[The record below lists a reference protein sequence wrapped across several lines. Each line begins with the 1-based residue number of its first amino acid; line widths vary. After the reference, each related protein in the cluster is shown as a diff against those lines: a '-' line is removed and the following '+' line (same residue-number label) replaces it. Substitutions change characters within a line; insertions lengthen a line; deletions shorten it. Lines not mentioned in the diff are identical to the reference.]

1 MTDLHVH
8 ATAYGLPAAR
18 TLHALLADAKQRD
31 PLRPVTIVVPTN
43 SVGVAI
49 RRLLASEAL
58 GRVTRNGRGVA
69 GVSILTIY
77 RLAELLGAPALAADG
92 RRPVSTPVVAAAV
105 RAALAEEPGIF
116 AEVVDHPA
124 TEASLVAAHRELS
137 DCSESSLVTL
147 TRSGRRAADV
157 VAIHRAVRDR
167 LAAGWYDEVDLMT
180 AATAAVETGASV
192 LDDVGTV
199 VLHLPQLLAPSAAGL
214 VTALADRTPVHVV
227 AGLTGVA
234 AADGDV
240 ARTLHRLGAPA
251 PTSAVAPA
259 HVVDR
264 VVSVSDAE
272 EEVRTAVQH
281 VLDAMRTDATPAERI
296 AVVYP
301 SPEPYAPILSE
312 HLGAAGVAWNGHAD
326 RATRQRL
333 APRWVLDVL
342 ELPDH
347 DWARSAVLNVL
358 SDVRGRRSGR
368 PRVRL
373 HVAQRLSRAAGVT
386 GTISGWLDRL
396 TRFADQARDEAEIL
410 RCEAEHVWLA
420 DRRDR
425 DADAADALR
434 ATVVDLAATIE
445 QGQKLA
451 TWGELAAWVR
461 DLLHDN
467 LGDEAARQHWPT
479 EERRAADDVEAALDR
494 ISALDGVEPDADLAR
509 LRRTL
514 ELELDAGL
522 GRTGALGQGV
532 LVGRPSDTLGVD
544 LDLVV
549 VLGLSEGVFPSRP
562 REDSLL
568 AEHER
573 AAVADELPPRY
584 TRIATQHRHLLAALA
599 SARRRVLVHPRGD
612 LRRSVERAP
621 SRWLLDAVEAS
632 TGTRGLDPDDPLVTV
647 VPSFADRVARS
658 DAPCDDQ
665 AFALRC
671 LAADPRQDDVP
682 AWLGSFAAGR
692 RLLHARAS
700 AEFTPFDG
708 NLGEV
713 AHLADAPGIERP
725 TSASALEA
733 WVSCPHGY
741 LLGRVLRVE
750 PVEDPEERVDMSAL
764 EYGSLVHAVLET
776 WVEERM
782 GDGPADPRTPWPGPT
797 RDRLH
802 AILDEMAADREAA
815 GLTGHPRL
823 WEVKLAETHRLLDAF
838 LDDDD
843 ATRADRGSRPV
854 ATELAFG
861 PDGDQPAVEI
871 DLGDGRTVV
880 LRGFIDRVD
889 RTADGGVV
897 VVDYKTGS
905 TYAYGGLT
913 EDAPMA
919 DGSRLQLLVYALAAR
934 QAYPDATSVRAEYHF
949 VGPRDTG
956 RRIGYEVGPDAVDA
970 LVDVV
975 RLVVDQAG
983 SGVFP
988 LRPAEPVYQHRTP
1001 CLYCDP
1007 DELGTSDRYRD
1018 WERLRLHPALR
1029 DYVRQVEPDVL
1040 VDVEEPA

>member
-1 MTDLHVH
+1 MTHLHVH
-8 ATAYGLPAAR
+8 PTAYGTPAAQ
-18 TLHALLADAKQRD
+18 TLHGLLAEVKRRD

-43 SVGVAI
+43 SVGVAV
-49 RRLLASEAL
+49 RRLLASDAL
-58 GRVTRNGRGVA
+58 GRITPAGRGVA
-69 GVSILTIY
+69 GISILTVY
-77 RLAELLGAPALAADG
+77 RLAELLGAAALAADG

-105 RAALAEEPGIF
+105 RAALADDPGIF

-137 DCSESSLVTL
+137 DCSESSLLTL
-147 TRSGRRAADV
+147 ARSGRRAADV
-157 VAIHRAVRDR
+157 VATHRAVRAR
-167 LAAGWYDEVDLMT
+167 LAGDWYDEVDLMT
-180 AATAAVETGASV
+180 EATAAVRAGASV

-199 VLHLPQLLAPSAAGL
+199 VVHLPQLLSPSAAGL
-214 VTALADRTPVHVV
+214 VTALAERAPVHVV

-234 AADGDV
+234 AADVDV
-240 ARTLHRLGAPA
+240 TRTLQRLGAPA
-251 PTSAVAPA
+251 VEAAVAPA
-259 HVVDR
+259 QVVDR
-264 VVSVSDAE
+264 VVSVSDAD

-281 VLDAMRTDATPAERI
+281 VLDAMRDDGTPAERI

-301 SPEPYAPILSE
+301 SPEPYAAILSE
-312 HLGAAGVAWNGHAD
+312 HLAAAGLAWNGHAD

-358 SDVRGRRSGR
+358 AGVRGGRSRQLPVG
-368 PRVRL
+368 L
-373 HVAQRLSRAAGVT
+373 HVAERLSRAAGVT
-386 GTISGWLDRL
+386 GTTDGWLDRL
-396 TRFADQARDEAEIL
+396 TRFADQSRDEAEIL
-410 RCEAEHVWLA
+410 RCQPDRAWLA
-420 DRRDR
+420 DGRDR

-434 ATVVDLAATIE
+434 ATVVDLAATLE
-445 QGQKLA
+445 QGHKLT
-451 TWGELAAWVR
+451 TWGELAAWAR
-461 DLLHDN
+461 DLLHDH
-467 LGDEAARQHWPT
+467 LGDEAARRHWPA

-494 ISALDGVEPDADLAR
+494 IAALDGIEPDADLAR

-514 ELELDAGL
+514 ELELDSGL
-522 GRTGALGQGV
+522 GRTGALGHGV

-549 VLGLSEGVFPSRP
+549 VLGLAEGVFPSRP

-573 AAVADELPPRY
+573 AAVADELPPRH
-584 TRIATQHRHLLAALA
+584 TRMATQHRHLLAALA

-621 SRWLLDAVEAS
+621 SRWLLDAVEAT
-632 TGTRGLDPDDPLVTV
+632 TGHRRLDPADDLVTV

-658 DAPCDDQ
+658 DTPCDDQ
-665 AFALRC
+665 GFALRA
-671 LAADPRQDDVP
+671 LAADPQPGAAPD
-682 AWLGSFAAGR
+682 WLTSFDAGR
-692 RLLHARAS
+692 RLLDARAS
-700 AEFTPFDG
+700 DDFTPFDG
-708 NLGEV
+708 NVGEV
-713 AHLADAPGIERP
+713 AHLAGAPGIDRP

-733 WVSCPHGY
+733 WVRCPHGY
-741 LLGRVLRVE
+741 LLGNVLRVQ
-750 PVEDPEERVDMSAL
+750 PVEDPEERLDMSAL

-776 WVEERM
+776 WVQERM
-782 GDGPADPRTPWPGPT
+782 GDGPAEPATPWPGPA
-797 RDRLH
+797 RARLH
-802 AILDEMAADREAA
+802 AVLDEQAADRQAA

-823 WEVKLAETHRLLDAF
+823 WEVRLAETHRLLDAF

-843 ATRADRGSRPV
+843 TTRAARRSHPV

-861 PDGDQPAVEI
+861 PDRDQPPVQV
-871 DLGDGRTVV
+871 DLGDGRTVL

-905 TYAYGGLT
+905 ASSYTDLA
-913 EDAPMA
+913 EDTPIA

-949 VGPRDTG
+949 VGRKDTG
-956 RRIGYEVGPDAVDA
+956 RRIGYEVGPAAVQA

-975 RLVVDQAG
+975 RLVVDHAG
-983 SGVFP
+983 AGVFP
-988 LRPAEPVYQHRTP
+988 HRPAEPVYQHFTP

-1007 DELGTSDRYRD
+1007 DELGTADRHRD

-1029 DYVRQVEPDVL
+1029 AYVRQVDPDAL
-1040 VDVEEPA
+1040 ADLEGTA